1 MNMHIERDPVV
12 IISAARTPIGSFQ
25 GGLRHLQ
32 APELGGIA
40 VSEALRR
47 SSVRPEEVDELL
59 MGCVLPAGLG
69 QAPARQAAHN
79 AGLPWSVPCSTVNKV
94 CGSGMKTIMMAHDAL
109 AVGTAGLVVAGGMES
124 MTNSPYLLEKHR
136 GGARMG
142 HGRVIDHMFLDGLED
157 AYDRG
162 RSMGTFAEQTA
173 ENYQFTRAD
182 QDAYA
187 VESLDRATRATAEG
201 AFQNEIVAVGDLA
214 TDEQP
219 GKAKRDKIPQLRPA
233 FKENGTITAASSAS
247 ISDGAA
253 AVVLTRLSTAEKLG
267 AQPLA
272 FVRGTGG
279 FAQEPSLFTTAPVFA
294 IGGLLDRLSW
304 TPSDV
309 DLFEV
314 NEAFAVVP
322 MVIMRDLGIPHQKL
336 NVNGGACALGHPLG
350 CSGARVVVTL
360 LSALKARGLKKGV
373 ASLCIGG
380 GESTA
385 LALEIFH

>member
-1 MNMHIERDPVV
+1 MDTERDPIV

-25 GGLRHLQ
+25 GSLKNFQ
-32 APELGGIA
+32 ATELGGIA
-40 VSEALRR
+40 ISEALRR
-47 SSVRPEEVDELL
+47 ASVRPDDVDELL

-173 ENYQFTRAD
+173 ETYQFTRAD
-182 QDAYA
+182 VDAYA
-187 VESLDRATRATAEG
+187 MESLDRATRAIADG
-201 AFQNEIVAVGDLA
+201 SFKKEIVAAGDLA
-214 TDEQP
+214 ADEQP
-219 GKAKRDKIPQLRPA
+219 GKAKREKIPQLRPA

-253 AVVLTRLSTAEKLG
+253 AVVVTRLSTAEKLG
-267 AQPLA
+267 VQPLA
-272 FVRGTGG
+272 YIRGTGG
-279 FAQEPSLFTTAPVFA
+279 FAQEPSLFTTAPVYA
-294 IGGLLDRLSW
+294 IGGLLEKLGWSTD
-304 TPSDV
+304 DV
-309 DLFEV
+309 DLFEI

-322 MVIMRDLGIPHQKL
+322 MLTMRDLGIPHEKL

-350 CSGARVVVTL
+350 CSGTRVLVTL
-360 LSALKARGLKKGV
+360 LSALKARGLTKGV

-380 GESTA
+380 GEATA
-385 LALEIFH
+385 LAVELFR

>member
-1 MNMHIERDPVV
+1 MDTERDPIV

-25 GGLRHLQ
+25 GSLKNFQ
-32 APELGGIA
+32 ATELGGIA
-40 VSEALRR
+40 ISEALRR
-47 SSVRPEEVDELL
+47 ASVRPDDVDELL

-162 RSMGTFAEQTA
+162 RSMGAFAEQTA
-173 ENYQFTRAD
+173 ETYQFTRAD
-182 QDAYA
+182 VDAYA
-187 VESLDRATRATAEG
+187 MESLDRATRAIADG
-201 AFQNEIVAVGDLA
+201 SFKKEIVAAGDLA
-214 TDEQP
+214 ADEQP
-219 GKAKRDKIPQLRPA
+219 GKAKREKIPQLRPA

-253 AVVLTRLSTAEKLG
+253 AVVVTRLSTAEKLG
-267 AQPLA
+267 VQPLA
-272 FVRGTGG
+272 YIRGTGG
-279 FAQEPSLFTTAPVFA
+279 FAQEPSLFTTAPVYA
-294 IGGLLDRLSW
+294 IGGLLEKLGWSTD
-304 TPSDV
+304 DV
-309 DLFEV
+309 DLFEI

-322 MVIMRDLGIPHQKL
+322 MLTMRDLGIPHEKL

-350 CSGARVVVTL
+350 CSGTRVLVTL
-360 LSALKARGLKKGV
+360 LSALKARGLTKGV

-380 GESTA
+380 GEATA
-385 LALEIFH
+385 LAVELFH

>member
-1 MNMHIERDPVV
+1 MYTERDPIV
-12 IISAARTPIGSFQ
+12 IVSAARTPIGSFQ
-25 GGLRHLQ
+25 GGLKNFQ
-32 APELGGIA
+32 APELGGFAIN
-40 VSEALRR
+40 EALRR
-47 SSVRPEEVDELL
+47 ASIQPGDVDELL

-109 AVGTAGLVVAGGMES
+109 AVGNASLVIAGGMES
-124 MTNSPYLLEKHR
+124 MTNAPYLLEKHR

-173 ENYQFTRAD
+173 EAYQFTRAD

-187 VESLDRATRATAEG
+187 TESLDRATKAIADG
-201 AFQNEIVAVGDLA
+201 AFHTEIVSVGDLA
-214 TDEQP
+214 ADEQP
-219 GKAKRDKIPQLRPA
+219 GKAKRDKIAQLRPA

-253 AVVLTRLSTAEKLG
+253 AVVMTRLSSAEKLG
-267 AQPLA
+267 VQPLA
-272 FVRGTGG
+272 YVRGTGE
-279 FAQEPSLFTTAPVFA
+279 FAQEPGLFTTAPVFA
-294 IGGLLDRLSW
+294 VRGLLEKVGWNS
-304 TPSDV
+304 TEV
-309 DLFEV
+309 DLYEV

-322 MVIMRDLGIPHQKL
+322 MVVMRDLGIPHEKL

-350 CSGARVVVTL
+350 CSGSRVVVTL
-360 LSALKARGLKKGV
+360 LSALKARGLRKGV
-373 ASLCIGG
+373 ASVCIGG
-380 GESTA
+380 GEATA
-385 LALEIFH
+385 LAIELFH